1 MRDRLAKLSQ
11 GEAIVLVAG
20 LLLIADLLFLA
31 WHDIA
36 LGGDLDELV
45 DTTLTGV
52 QEPYAGYGIAAVV
65 LTALMVVQIVL
76 TRLLGVRLPDPP
88 IPWAQIHLILGI
100 FVAVLLVIKLVRLT
114 DSLGY
119 GAYSA
124 ILAAILVAYG
134 GVRIASE
141 FSSSTPPTE
150 PEDRT

>member
-1 MRDRLAKLSQ
+1 MKNRLSRLSQ

-20 LLLIADLLFLA
+20 LLLIADLVLLP
-31 WHDIA
+31 WHDIH
-36 LGGDLDELV
+36 LGRGLDELV

-52 QEPYAGYGIAAVV
+52 QAPYAGYGIAAVV
-65 LTALMVVQIVL
+65 LVAIMIGQIAL
-76 TRLLGVRLPDPP
+76 TRLLGVRLPEPP
-88 IPWAQIHLILGI
+88 IPWSQIHLILGI
-100 FVAVLLVIKLVRLT
+100 FVAVVLVIKLVRLT

-134 GVRIASE
+134 GFLIASE
-141 FSSSTPPTE
+141 VSSPPPTE

>member
-36 LGGDLDELV
+36 LGADLDELV

-100 FVAVLLVIKLVRLT
+100 FVAVVLVIKLVRLT

-134 GVRIASE
+134 GFRITSE
-141 FSSSTPPTE
+141 FSSSTQPPE